1 MRIKQIASYSNEN
14 SKIQSEFRKESEWEI
29 KKNKEREN
37 QKKTTNGTKMRR
49 TDERIIV
56 TTQSMQYILLMPI

>member
-1 MRIKQIASYSNEN
+1 MRTQRYRVNSGKKVNER
-14 SKIQSEFRKESEWEI
+14 S

>member
-1 MRIKQIASYSNEN
+1 MRTQRYRVNSGKKVNER
-14 SKIQSEFRKESEWEI
+14 SKI

-49 TDERIIV
+49 TDERIIM

>member
-1 MRIKQIASYSNEN
+1 MNER
-14 SKIQSEFRKESEWEI
+14 S

-49 TDERIIV
+49 TDERIIM